1 MGGECFYWDFARNE
15 GNEIGNRVRLQEA
28 VDGKRELVEA
38 VLLTPRGVVDR
49 LNFWE
54 GGGNVGFTKVNC
66 LGDHA

>member
-1 MGGECFYWDFARNE
+1 MSDE